1 MDIPESVVCS
11 HCNTRVY
18 RQWLLDHV
26 QQELLGETTCS
37 PCSDLVQ
44 TLTDL
49 LCALH
54 LYGHLKTPVVNI
66 TCSRCCYKA
75 SSVEKFVEHLQ
86 VRCEEDMFSCE
97 DVAPAQDTAAPAS
110 HEQSSFTYKVSY
122 QPNSAGK
129 EKGEGGHCE
138 ETVGTSSQGQKMGDW
153 DGQQFQQMMST
164 LLTDTSGNGRQKTS
178 SEHDTGGHSKVTI
191 DMASVCEDQEDKAI
205 TEEMNYITPK
215 IKNQRLSSQSA
226 EEKTT
231 ANQDDSIDC
240 TYAKISK
247 TKVNDDC
254 DEDLAANRTKTKPK
268 RVRKSRAKKQQLE
281 TLLKCHICGYSQQK
295 KGDLESH
302 MLESHGKVE
311 YKCNNCNFIG
321 KSLRNLHRHQ
331 LGHQR
336 MHECKYCQFTTRWQK
351 NLILHE
357 RRHTGEGMIK
367 CDQCDYVT
375 PKKDSLLRHQVK
387 HSGEKPFVCAQ
398 CSKTFARKG
407 DLKQHELR
415 HAGIKTAMCH
425 VCGDTFFKNY
435 ELVHHI
441 QAKHDGLKLYK
452 CDQCPFETAY
462 FHSLVTHGRAYHTG
476 ERPYRCDFE
485 GCNYGSANK
494 SQLNVHR
501 RKHTGEKPF
510 KCTMCN
516 YASADNAGLRKHV
529 RKHSNLRPYK
539 CNMCDFDTK
548 HSFLLRKHMESA
560 HNVMTNC
567 KIGRRQLASI
577 VTTDADSIKNQV
589 PMEVFNQDL
598 KSITDHGTG
607 QDLQQPT
614 ATNIDR
620 QEKELNQS
628 FF

>member
-1 MDIPESVVCS
+1 MDVAESVVCS

-18 RQWLLDHV
+18 RHWLVDHV
-26 QQELLGETTCS
+26 QQELLDETTCR
-37 PCSDLVQ
+37 PCSDVVQ

-54 LYGHLKTPVVNI
+54 LYGHLKAPVINI
-66 TCSRCCYKA
+66 TCSRCCFKA
-75 SSVEKFVEHLQ
+75 GSVKKFVEHLQ
-86 VRCEEDMFSCE
+86 ARCEEGMLSCE
-97 DVAPAQDTAAPAS
+97 DAAPAKNTAAPVS
-110 HEQSSFTYKVSY
+110 GDEKSSFTYRVSY
-122 QPNSAGK
+122 QPDSVEEG
-129 EKGEGGHCE
+129 KGEGGSCE
-138 ETVGTSSQGQKMGDW
+138 KTVGTSSMGEW

-164 LLTDTSGNGRQKTS
+164 LLTDTSGKGRQKMS
-178 SEHDTGGHSKVTI
+178 PKEDIGGRNKVTI
-191 DMASVCEDQEDKAI
+191 DMASVCEDEEDD
-205 TEEMNYITPK
+205 TVSEDVLNYDEPK
-215 IKNQRLSSQSA
+215 SFSSQSL
-226 EEKTT
+226 EENT
-231 ANQDDSIDC
+231 ANQDNDTD
-240 TYAKISK
+240 ISE
-247 TKVNDDC
+247 TKASKECSEASNK
-254 DEDLAANRTKTKPK
+254 TKTKTT
-268 RVRKSRAKKQQLE
+268 RVRRSRAKKQQLE
-281 TLLKCHICGYSQQK
+281 NLLKCHMCGYSDQK
-295 KGDLESH
+295 KDGLESH
-302 MLESHGKVE
+302 MLETHGKVE
-311 YKCNNCNFIG
+311 YRCNNCTFMA
-321 KSLRNLHRHQ
+321 KSLRNLRRHQ

-387 HSGEKPFVCAQ
+387 HSGLKPFVCGQ

-494 SQLNVHR
+494 SQLNVHK

-529 RKHSNLRPYK
+529 RRHSNLRPYK

-548 HSFLLRKHMESA
+548 HSFLLRKHMETA

-577 VTTDADSIKNQV
+577 VTTDVGSVKNQITAMV
-589 PMEVFNQDL
+589 CILLSDTRIDYLEGLNIADL
-598 KSITDHGTG
+598 KTPVWNTCVEERPGC
-607 QDLQQPT
+607 LV
-614 ATNIDR
+614 
-620 QEKELNQS
+620 
-628 FF
+628 F